1 MFALITEGFPI
12 EIIDTHFHLLPK
24 EIAERASF
32 YNKGWMDMN
41 SHLNMMDSSN
51 ISRAVISYP
60 TTDAHINANEKEITV
75 ARLYNKKTAEV
86 IRHHRDRFIGAAVI
100 PLAEEKEMADELN
113 RALDVGF
120 KALSMATS
128 YDGIYLDS
136 DKFYPLFE
144 RASDAG
150 LPIFVHPTTIKPI
163 GIETVKHPLLTPVIE
178 FVFDTTMCIGKLITS
193 GTLRSFP
200 KLKFVF
206 ANFGGAT
213 PFVKDRYDSTY
224 NMLLSLGYVQ
234 DLGKLPTEFLKQL
247 YVDTSGAISKTIIQ
261 CAVETF
267 GAENILWGSDYP
279 ANKNVRQSIDA
290 VLDMG
295 ISDEKKIGIVGRNAE
310 RLFSG
315 VKL

>member
-1 MFALITEGFPI
+1 MDIAA
-12 EIIDTHFHLLPK
+12 HL
-24 EIAERASF
+24 S
-32 YNKGWMDMN
+32 
-41 SHLNMMDSSN
+41 MMDSAN

-60 TTDAHINANEKEITV
+60 TTDAHINAKEKEITA

-100 PLAEEKEMADELN
+100 PLAEEMEMLDELK

-128 YDGIYLDS
+128 YDGVYLDS

-150 LPIFVHPTTIKPI
+150 LPIFAHPTTIKPI

-247 YVDTSGAISKTIIQ
+247 YVDTSGAVSKTIMQ
-261 CAVETF
+261 CAIETF

-279 ANKNVRQSIDA
+279 ANKNVRASIDA
-290 VLDMG
+290 VLDMD
-295 ISDEKKIGIVGRNAE
+295 ISDEKKTGIVGRNAE

-315 VKL
+315 VKI